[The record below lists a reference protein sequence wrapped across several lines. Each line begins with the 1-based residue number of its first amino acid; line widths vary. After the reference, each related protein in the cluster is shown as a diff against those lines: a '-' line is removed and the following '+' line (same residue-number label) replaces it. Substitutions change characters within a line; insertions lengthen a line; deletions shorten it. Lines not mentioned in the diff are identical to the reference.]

1 MINEY
6 YVLNL
11 YKGTGNSF
19 NTDGTVNPA
28 GGPADGMIRTEENMK
43 WLKAMM
49 TAGYQFYPKQGVG
62 KDKSGMATSSTMTST
77 VTAYM
82 VTMTIAPFRDT
93 PEHRSITS
101 ASR

>member
-1 MINEY
+1 MVREWKQDANGKWTYHTNLGEVSTGGNERIVEGHMINEY

-49 TAGYQFYPKQGVG
+49 TP
-62 KDKSGMATSSTMTST
+62 ATSST
-77 VTAYM
+77 
-82 VTMTIAPFRDT
+82 PNK
-93 PEHRSITS
+93 E
-101 ASR
+101 